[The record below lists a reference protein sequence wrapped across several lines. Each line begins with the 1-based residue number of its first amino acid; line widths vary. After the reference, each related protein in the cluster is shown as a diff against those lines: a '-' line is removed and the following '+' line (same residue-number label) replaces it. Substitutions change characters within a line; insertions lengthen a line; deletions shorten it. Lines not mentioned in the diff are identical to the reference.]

1 MSFISKILTRESD
14 APTRK
19 SGEMAQ
25 TNPVTT
31 DQPLTPELARTQ
43 ALVEMKAAIRQ
54 LRRDVV
60 KREDGLD
67 ERRARAK
74 DLLRTGSEVRADE
87 EMELY
92 LHDETVLADLRMILG
107 GQERALSTARAHASY
122 QQFAK
127 ALESFAEIAQ
137 LAAQPATNVELEI
150 TQLSERLRDAA
161 ESYADVETG
170 ARRER
175 RYNPALAGLRDELEQ
190 EIAAEDVRTGAL
202 ATALTDRQIE
212 ERLQAIQQQRAGL
225 RGDGNAT

>member
-1 MSFISKILTRESD
+1 
-14 APTRK
+14 
-19 SGEMAQ
+19 MAQ
-25 TNPVTT
+25 TNQVTT
-31 DQPLTPELARTQ
+31 DQALTPDMARTQ

-74 DLLRTGSEVRADE
+74 DFLRSGRDERANE
-87 EMELY
+87 EMELF
-92 LHDETVLADLRMILG
+92 LHDEAVLTDLRMILG

-127 ALESFAEIAQ
+127 ALDSFAQIAQ

-150 TQLSERLRDAA
+150 MQLSERLRDAA
-161 ESYADVETG
+161 ESYGDVDSG
-170 ARRER
+170 LRRER
-175 RYNPALAGLRDELEQ
+175 SYNPALAGLRDELEH
-190 EIAAEDVRTGAL
+190 EIAAEDARSGAL
-202 ATALTDRQIE
+202 AAALTDRQIE